1 MIGVESFISSTP
13 ADVLRRCCAS
23 LLKAADW
30 VEEDDGAEAVAM
42 IHLVVTDIEQL
53 VERLAEPAS

>member
-1 MIGVESFISSTP
+1 MIGVESFIPQTP
-13 ADVLRRCCAS
+13 AAVLHRCCAS

-30 VEEDDGAEAVAM
+30 VEEDDGPEAVAM

-53 VERLAEPAS
+53 VEQLAEAAS